1 MYHEPRAFVIPMS
14 KMLSSV
20 NNKNGLLNI
29 VIIMKGLK
37 AFFQNGSHHSSIM
50 PKLMSDSSEPCNMM

>member
-1 MYHEPRAFVIPMS
+1 MS

-29 VIIMKGLK
+29 VIIMIGLK